1 MDLIQ
6 QLKTPDFITGFAE
19 SRIGG
24 RSENQDSYGYSDTP
38 YGFVV
43 TVCDGMGG
51 GPGGKTASSI
61 AVSEIISGIKEGNSD
76 DTATNIV
83 IKAIRRA
90 NLAIIEAGNIT
101 PALKGMGSTCTV
113 LLISEESAIVAH
125 VGDSRVYQ
133 LRGKNKVFRTFDHS
147 MVFDLVKQKVI
158 TEEQA
163 RLSAQ
168 SNVITRALGIK
179 SDIEVDVTELP
190 YDTGDRFLLTTDGIH
205 GSVSEIEL
213 IEMAS
218 DKKHALGIVTDEIA
232 TTIDGKGR
240 NEGGGHDNLTIA
252 IIETKINSKLRSK
265 MNTKLKFTL
274 IGLIAI
280 CIVSIAFNVILC
292 SRKASTSTDVQ
303 STENMK
309 SRTDSLKIVELRDST
324 KNLLSKLQAFS
335 DNQTDKSTEIKQL
348 SDKIQK
354 VEKDLRDAKKE
365 LNNANAN
372 NKLYLDEIHRLIKE
386 IDYAVNNNRLAK
398 QIKIKNEYREKK

>member
-6 QLKTPDFITGFAE
+6 QLNTPDFIVGFAE

-24 RSENQDSYGYSDTP
+24 RSENQDSYGSAETP

-61 AVSEIISGIKEGNSD
+61 AVKEIILGIKDGNPD
-76 DTATNIV
+76 DTAVNIV

-90 NLAIIEAGNIT
+90 NLAIIEAGKET
-101 PALKGMGSTCTV
+101 PALKGMGSTCTI
-113 LLISEESAIVAH
+113 LLISNESAIIAH

-133 LRGKNKVFRTFDHS
+133 LRGKSKIFRTFDHS

-179 SDIEVDVTELP
+179 PDIEVDVIELP
-190 YDTGDRFLLTTDGIH
+190 FDTGDRFLLTTDGIH
-205 GSVSEIEL
+205 GAISESEL

-240 NEGGGHDNLTIA
+240 NEGGGHDNLTLA
-252 IIETKINSKLRSK
+252 IIETKTNSKLRSK
-265 MNTKLKFTL
+265 MNKKTKLFLGAVSL
-274 IGLIAI
+274 ICLLSLVFNGVLLGRNNSSASENEKAALIQ
-280 CIVSIAFNVILC
+280 
-292 SRKASTSTDVQ
+292 VQ
-303 STENMK
+303 
-309 SRTDSLKIVELRDST
+309 DSLKQQVVERDSIIKSMTDEQMTAQSAAVNANSTLSTQVESLKREKSALEGQLNKKTEENKKLREEIDKLKEPKSDGKGKPST
-324 KNLLSKLQAFS
+324 KNKRR
-335 DNQTDKSTEIKQL
+335 N
-348 SDKIQK
+348 
-354 VEKDLRDAKKE
+354 
-365 LNNANAN
+365 
-372 NKLYLDEIHRLIKE
+372 
-386 IDYAVNNNRLAK
+386 
-398 QIKIKNEYREKK
+398 

>member
-213 IEMAS
+213 IEMVS

-292 SRKASTSTDVQ
+292 SRKASTSTGVQ
-303 STENMK
+303 LTENMK
-309 SRTDSLKIVELRDST
+309 SGTDSLKIVELRDST
-324 KNLLSKLQAFS
+324 KNLLSQLQAFS

-386 IDYAVNNNRLAK
+386 IDYAVNNNRPAK

>member
-90 NLAIIEAGNIT
+90 NLAIIEAGNTT

-133 LRGKNKVFRTFDHS
+133 LRGKNKLFRTFDHS

-190 YDTGDRFLLTTDGIH
+190 FDTGDRFLLTTDGIH

-292 SRKASTSTDVQ
+292 SRKASTFTEVQ

-324 KNLLSKLQAFS
+324 TMLLSQLKTIS
-335 DNQTDKSTEIKQL
+335 DSQTGKFAEIKQL

-386 IDYAVNNNRLAK
+386 IDYAVNNNRPAK
-398 QIKIKNEYREKK
+398 QIKIKNEYRENK

>member
-292 SRKASTSTDVQ
+292 SRKASTSTGVQ
-303 STENMK
+303 LTENMK
-309 SRTDSLKIVELRDST
+309 SGTDSLKIVELRDST
-324 KNLLSKLQAFS
+324 KNLLSQLQAFS

-386 IDYAVNNNRLAK
+386 IDYAVNNDRPAK

>member
-6 QLKTPDFITGFAE
+6 QLNTPDFIVGFAE

-24 RSENQDSYGYSDTP
+24 RSENQDSYGSAETS

-61 AVSEIISGIKEGNSD
+61 AVKEIILGIKDGNPD
-76 DTATNIV
+76 DTTVNIV

-90 NLAIIEAGNIT
+90 NLAIIEAGKET
-101 PALKGMGSTCTV
+101 PALKGMGSTCTI
-113 LLISEESAIVAH
+113 LLISTDSAIIAH

-133 LRGKNKVFRTFDHS
+133 LRGKNKIFRTFDHS

-179 SDIEVDVTELP
+179 PDIEVDVVELP
-190 YDTGDRFLLTTDGIH
+190 YESGDRFLLTTDGIH
-205 GSVSEIEL
+205 GAIAESEL

-218 DKKHALGIVTDEIA
+218 DRKHALGTVTDEIA

-240 NEGGGHDNLTIA
+240 NEGGGHDNLTLA
-252 IIETKINSKLRSK
+252 IIETKTNSKLRSK
-265 MNTKLKFTL
+265 MNKKTKLLLGAVSL
-274 IGLIAI
+274 ICLLSLVFNGVLLGRNNSSASENEKAALIQ
-280 CIVSIAFNVILC
+280 
-292 SRKASTSTDVQ
+292 VQ
-303 STENMK
+303 
-309 SRTDSLKIVELRDST
+309 DSLKQQMFEKDSIIKSMTDEQKTAQSAAVNANSTLSTQVESLKREKTALEGQLNKKTEENKKLREEIDKLKEPKSDGKGKPST
-324 KNLLSKLQAFS
+324 KNKRR
-335 DNQTDKSTEIKQL
+335 N
-348 SDKIQK
+348 
-354 VEKDLRDAKKE
+354 
-365 LNNANAN
+365 
-372 NKLYLDEIHRLIKE
+372 
-386 IDYAVNNNRLAK
+386 
-398 QIKIKNEYREKK
+398 

>member
-292 SRKASTSTDVQ
+292 SRKASTSTGVQ
-303 STENMK
+303 LTENMK
-309 SRTDSLKIVELRDST
+309 SGTDSLKIVELIDST
-324 KNLLSKLQAFS
+324 KNLLSQLQAFS

-386 IDYAVNNNRLAK
+386 IDYAVNNASRKAN
-398 QIKIKNEYREKK
+398 KN

>member
-6 QLKTPDFITGFAE
+6 QLNTPDFIVGFAE

-24 RSENQDSYGYSDTP
+24 RSENQDSYGSAETP

-61 AVSEIISGIKEGNSD
+61 AVNEIILGIKDGNPD
-76 DTATNIV
+76 DTAVNIV

-90 NLAIIEAGNIT
+90 NLAIIEAGKET
-101 PALKGMGSTCTV
+101 PALKGMGSTCTI
-113 LLISEESAIVAH
+113 LLISNESAIIAH

-133 LRGKNKVFRTFDHS
+133 LRGKSKIFRTFDHS

-179 SDIEVDVTELP
+179 PDIEVDVIELP
-190 YDTGDRFLLTTDGIH
+190 FDTGDRFLLTTDGIH
-205 GSVSEIEL
+205 GAISESEL
-213 IEMAS
+213 IEMSS

-240 NEGGGHDNLTIA
+240 NEGGGHDNLTLA
-252 IIETKINSKLRSK
+252 IIETKTNSKLRSK
-265 MNTKLKFTL
+265 MNKKTKLLLGAVSL
-274 IGLIAI
+274 ICLL
-280 CIVSIAFNVILC
+280 SLAFNGVLLGRNN
-292 SRKASTSTDVQ
+292 SSASENEKAALIQVQ
-303 STENMK
+303 
-309 SRTDSLKIVELRDST
+309 DSLKQQVVERDSIIKSMTDEQMTAQSAAVNANSTLSTQVESLKREKSALEGQLNKKTEENKKLREEIDKLKEPKSDGKGKPST
-324 KNLLSKLQAFS
+324 KNKRR
-335 DNQTDKSTEIKQL
+335 N
-348 SDKIQK
+348 
-354 VEKDLRDAKKE
+354 
-365 LNNANAN
+365 
-372 NKLYLDEIHRLIKE
+372 
-386 IDYAVNNNRLAK
+386 
-398 QIKIKNEYREKK
+398 

>member
-292 SRKASTSTDVQ
+292 SRKASTSTGVQ
-303 STENMK
+303 LTENMK
-309 SRTDSLKIVELRDST
+309 SGTDSLKIVELRDST

-354 VEKDLRDAKKE
+354 VETDLRDAKKE

-386 IDYAVNNNRLAK
+386 IDYAVNNNRPAK